1 MCEEKEAADLHDG
14 GCCRRRRRPSCRRR
28 GRAAEPAADI
38 AGAAVSK
45 EDAAKGLDGLGYS
58 TILSFS

>member
-1 MCEEKEAADLHDG
+1 MISMMAAVVDG
-14 GCCRRRRRPSCRRR
+14 EDAPVVDGEVEPRRRN
-28 GRAAEPAADI
+28 AEPAADI